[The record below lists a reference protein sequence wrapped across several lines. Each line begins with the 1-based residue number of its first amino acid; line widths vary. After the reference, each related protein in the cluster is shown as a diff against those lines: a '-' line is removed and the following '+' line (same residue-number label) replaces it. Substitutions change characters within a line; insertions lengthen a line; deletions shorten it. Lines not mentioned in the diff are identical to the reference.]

1 MTLNATVAQMF
12 SLLLCLAVSV
22 TRAEIRKTIARE
34 LLKFQMLP
42 LMNPSV
48 HNKLTNSDRQK
59 LLEFFES
66 DHNEDFYEN
75 ADEEFAHLTA
85 GKSRREID
93 RFMKKTAKKAAKKYV
108 GDNDQSVLQL
118 LLLKKFLGRNARRSK
133 DRKHH

>member
-1 MTLNATVAQMF
+1 MF
-12 SLLLCLAVSV
+12 SLLVCFAVSI
-22 TRAEIRKTIARE
+22 TRAEIRKTVARE
-34 LLKFQMLP
+34 FLKMQMLP
-42 LMNPSV
+42 LMNPSL

-85 GKSRREID
+85 GKSRQEID

-133 DRKHH
+133 DRKHHSA

>member
-1 MTLNATVAQMF
+1 MF